1 MDLEL
6 RHLRIVCTIAASG
19 SITKAAGEFGIAQP
33 ALTAQ
38 LRRIERILGGPLFD
52 RDHRGVQ
59 TTPLGDLVVTRAQ
72 LIMPAV
78 AGLMD
83 DAARLSGAAR
93 TATPDQVS
101 IGSSTSSIL
110 APLIRRL
117 TESLPEVTV
126 GTTASWSADELALE
140 LGAGRLDFCVVG
152 VCGGSG
158 PPGDPTLEWRTF
170 SVDPVFVL
178 LPESHALAGQTEVT
192 LADLADAQWAATPG
206 DGCFETCFTQAC
218 VRAGFTPRS
227 LYVAD
232 AASCIEMVASGT
244 AVALCQA
251 TRVLPGLVT
260 VPLKDVPLRWI
271 HMIGWRPDSPVAA
284 LADTFHRSVDRAH
297 ADLVSRSEVYSGWLA
312 GHPAFGPSHDPTGA
326 PGPDDSTRPIT
337 RAV

>member
-19 SITKAAGEFGIAQP
+19 SITKAAGELGIAQP

-52 RDHRGVQ
+52 RDHRGVK
-59 TTPLGDLVVTRAQ
+59 TTPLGDLVVARAQ

-78 AGLMD
+78 AGLLD
-83 DAARLSGAAR
+83 DAARLSGAGR
-93 TATPDQVS
+93 TSLPDQVS
-101 IGSSTSSIL
+101 IGASTSSIL

-117 TESLPEVTV
+117 TESLPELTV
-126 GTTASWSADELALE
+126 STTASWSADELAQE

-158 PPGDPTLEWRTF
+158 PPGDPGLEWRTF

-178 LPESHALAGQTEVT
+178 LPEDHALAGQTEVT
-192 LADLADAQWAATPG
+192 LADLAEAQWAATPG
-206 DGCFETCFTQAC
+206 DGCFETCFVQAC
-218 VRAGFTPRS
+218 ARAGFTPRS

-232 AASCIEMVASGT
+232 AASCIEMVTSGT

-271 HMIGWRPDSPVAA
+271 HMIGWRPDSPVAP
-284 LADTFHRSVDRAH
+284 LADAFHRSVDRAH
-297 ADLVSRSEVYSGWLA
+297 ADLVGRSTVYSDWLTE
-312 GHPAFGPSHDPTGA
+312 HPAFGPAAEPPEY
-326 PGPDDSTRPIT
+326 PGTDRVLDSIT
-337 RAV
+337 PAV